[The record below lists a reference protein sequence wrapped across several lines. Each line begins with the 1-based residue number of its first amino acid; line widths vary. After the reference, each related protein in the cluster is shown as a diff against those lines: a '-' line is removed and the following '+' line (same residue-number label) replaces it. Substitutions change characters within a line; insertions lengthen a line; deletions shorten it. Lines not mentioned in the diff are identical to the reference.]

1 MLGIITQFTVK
12 QPTEKSC
19 GVSMRIVGSVSEN
32 ILPEGKDSATDP
44 TKKGV
49 LTMTI
54 QGMTPLAIHGKM
66 KARYKTSN
74 AGTEI
79 TWAFRPDDAPSSKF
93 LEETP
98 HAVLDQQLYTVS
110 FTEEKKGSGHGV

>member
-1 MLGIITQFTVK
+1 
-12 QPTEKSC
+12 
-19 GVSMRIVGSVSEN
+19 
-32 ILPEGKDSATDP
+32 
-44 TKKGV
+44 
-49 LTMTI
+49 
-54 QGMTPLAIHGKM
+54 M

-79 TWAFRPDDAPSSKF
+79 TWAFRPDDMPSSKS

-110 FTEEKKGSGHGV
+110 FTEEKKGSHGV